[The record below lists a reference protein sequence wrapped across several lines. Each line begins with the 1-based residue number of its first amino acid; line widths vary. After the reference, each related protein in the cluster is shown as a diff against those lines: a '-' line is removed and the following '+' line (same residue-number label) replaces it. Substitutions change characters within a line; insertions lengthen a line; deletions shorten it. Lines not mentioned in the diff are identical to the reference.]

1 MKKKVL
7 CLAMAAAMSVG
18 MSTSAFAAR
27 VGSGNVDGSDV
38 GVNGLTSNDA
48 AMILQYTL
56 DDSFTGT
63 DEYSFNL
70 DEANYDGDSKPN
82 GEDRITANDATW
94 LLQDV
99 LYMSSYVALDVSLGE
114 TDPLEFSVDVT
125 NDKKII
131 DVVDE
136 ILLTDNYKNEINAKL
151 PQLNSTVDKISFGQN
166 GKTTTI
172 RTDLGWSKFKAAV
185 EDLVADEAAFDS
197 LKVGDTRYQ
206 DIEEIRNVYKTAQ
219 QAVPSGYVTAD
230 KLDSTIDKVA
240 AITGSTDMA
249 TVTVYSKDED
259 GKVVSETTYNLKE
272 AAQIALD
279 NKFAD
284 YNTVTIGDLQN
295 AFGNDFVINAKNPK
309 SESGSTYTASIKI
322 ERRNY

>member
-27 VGSGNVDGSDV
+27 VGSGNVDGDNT
-38 GVNGLTSNDA
+38 GINGLTANDS

-56 DDSFTGT
+56 DNSFTG
-63 DEYSFNL
+63 DGKYFDLN
-70 DEANYDGDSKPN
+70 EANYDGDAAPD
-82 GEDRITANDATW
+82 GGDLITANDATM

-99 LYMSSYVALDVSLGE
+99 LDQQTYIAMDVSLGTE
-114 TDPLEFSVDVT
+114 NPLEFSFDVT
-125 NDKKII
+125 NDEKVIDIVNEVILADTYK
-131 DVVDE
+131 DVVNSR
-136 ILLTDNYKNEINAKL
+136 LS
-151 PQLNSTVDKISFGQN
+151 QLNDTIDKISFGQN

-185 EDLVADEAAFDS
+185 ADLIADESAFDS

-230 KLDSTIDKVA
+230 KLNSTIDKVA
-240 AITGSTDMA
+240 EITGSTDMA
-249 TVTVYSKDED
+249 TVTVYSRDEE
-259 GKVVSETTYNLKE
+259 GNVISSEVYDLKT

-284 YNTVTIGDLQN
+284 YNTLTVGDLQN
-295 AFGNDFVINAKNPK
+295 AFGSDFVINARNPK
-309 SESGSTYTASIKI
+309 TQSGKTYAASIKL
-322 ERRNY
+322 ERRSY